1 MLNFFDWIFSN
12 RPLPHLVTLFQNG
25 ERASHVLTQ
34 LNNENEE
41 LKFRNRET
49 NRQIKHLSTDYCNLI
64 SKLHSIHSLNC
75 FTIPNGHSFE
85 KLEFDAFLKR

>member
-1 MLNFFDWIFSN
+1 MTNFLDWIFSN
-12 RPLPHLVTLFQNG
+12 RPLPHLVTLLQNG

-64 SKLHSIHSLNC
+64 SQLLLQPV
-75 FTIPNGHSFE
+75 TI
-85 KLEFDAFLKR
+85 DQ

>member
-1 MLNFFDWIFSN
+1 
-12 RPLPHLVTLFQNG
+12 LVGLLQNG

-41 LKFRNRET
+41 LKHRNRET

-64 SKLHSIHSLNC
+64 SKLSFQEKYHVLIDLIRYN
-75 FTIPNGHSFE
+75 NGISRNITTSYCRKNNYE
-85 KLEFDAFLKR
+85 

>member
-1 MLNFFDWIFSN
+1 MDL
-12 RPLPHLVTLFQNG
+12 LQNG

-41 LKFRNRET
+41 LKHRNRET

-64 SKLHSIHSLNC
+64 SKLNFRRRHLFYTLNRYYDG
-75 FTIPNGHSFE
+75 IS
-85 KLEFDAFLKR
+85 